1 MPNPDP
7 QPQPNAEPQASAEQ
21 QPKAEQQPSGQPQ
34 PNGQAEPSS
43 QPQPPTT
50 SATTHDS
57 PAFGWSAYAE
67 RINGRF
73 AMLGFV
79 AVLLIEVL
87 SSDNFLHW
95 AGLVP

>member
-1 MPNPDP
+1 MSESVAPSPATPEASP
-7 QPQPNAEPQASAEQ
+7 QPAA
-21 QPKAEQQPSGQPQ
+21 
-34 PNGQAEPSS
+34 
-43 QPQPPTT
+43 T
-50 SATTHDS
+50 SATTGDV

-79 AVLLIEVL
+79 AVLLVEAL
-87 SSDNFLHW
+87 SGDTFLHW